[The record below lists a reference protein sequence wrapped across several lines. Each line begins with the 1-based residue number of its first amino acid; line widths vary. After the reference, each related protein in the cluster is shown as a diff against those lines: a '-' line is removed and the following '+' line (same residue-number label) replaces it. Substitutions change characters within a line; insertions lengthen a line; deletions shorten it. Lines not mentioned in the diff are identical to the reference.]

1 MSLQEESQLL
11 SDEDDDTPQMS
22 PLEEKI
28 QQAVENNDI
37 DTLTEMITSGVDVNA
52 AEVINDFN
60 VSGI

>member
-11 SDEDDDTPQMS
+11 SVEDDDMSLMS

-28 QQAVENNDI
+28 QQAVKNNDI
-37 DTLTEMITSGVDVNA
+37 DTLTEMITSGVDVNDA
-52 AEVINDFN
+52 VVINEFG